1 MKNEKFI
8 QVKDSTWY
16 IDATVSIPVYFLN
29 DREVV
34 LIDSGYVDRDQDLI
48 KAVLEENNLTVK
60 AAIASH
66 CHVDHVGN
74 FQWLRET
81 YGAELIVPEIE
92 KWIISD
98 TAFIAYLYR
107 PVHAVVLEDDVKHMY
122 FNPDR
127 TYKKDDTK
135 IEICGKEFGLVYAP
149 GHTIGHTLIVTP
161 DDVCYLGDAIV
172 CESMLEK
179 SKMLTCNDWDA
190 DFKTKE
196 EILKLNYSK
205 YILGHSGL
213 CEDLKALADK
223 NVKRRM
229 ELIDIVVKMLEGQD
243 EWTMNEI
250 ERGYYKL
257 AGMHANRRQPM
268 SIYRRNL
275 ICLIEY
281 LIVKNI
287 VKCDFSE
294 GTMVYSLASK

>member
-29 DREVV
+29 DKEVV
-34 LIDSGYVDRDQDLI
+34 LIDSGYVDKDQELI
-48 KAVLEENNLTVK
+48 KAVLDENGLTVK

-81 YGAELIVPEIE
+81 YGSELIVPEIE

-107 PVHAVVLEDDVKHMY
+107 PVHACVIEEEVKHM
-122 FNPDR
+122 FFSPDR
-127 TYKKDDTK
+127 TYRKDDSE
-135 IEICGKEFGLVYAP
+135 INICGSTFKLVYAP

-161 DDVCYLGDAIV
+161 DDVCYLGDAVV

-179 SKMLTCNDWDA
+179 SKMLTCNDWVE
-190 DFKTKE
+190 DFKSKE
-196 EILKLNYSK
+196 MILKLNYSK
-205 YILGHSGL
+205 YLLGHSGI
-213 CEDLKALADK
+213 CEDLPSLMEKNVARRKQLAD
-223 NVKRRM
+223 
-229 ELIDIVVKMLEGQD
+229 IMLGILKTKD
-243 EWTMNEI
+243 EWTMDEI
-250 ERGYYKL
+250 LRAYYKN
-257 AGMHANRRQPM
+257 AEMHAYKSQPM

-275 ICLIEY
+275 ICLVEY
-281 LIVKNI
+281 LIVTGL
-287 VKCDFSE
+287 VKCGFSE
-294 GTMVYSLASK
+294 GTMVYSVSSK